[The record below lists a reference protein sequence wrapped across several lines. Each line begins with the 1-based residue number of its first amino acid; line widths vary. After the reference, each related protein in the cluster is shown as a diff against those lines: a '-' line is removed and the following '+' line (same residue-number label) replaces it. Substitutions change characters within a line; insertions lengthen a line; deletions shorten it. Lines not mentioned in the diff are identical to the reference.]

1 MLRKKIFQLG
11 ISPTLKINKY
21 AKYLEDKG
29 LSIYRF
35 GFGQSPFPVPK
46 FLQESL
52 KKNVSKKE
60 YGPVKG
66 LCCLRESI
74 ANHYNRD
81 YNLGLKKSNIII
93 GPGTK
98 ELLFL
103 LQLVTKKDTFIISP
117 GWVSYANQSKII
129 NNKYNYVSSK
139 TYNMKANDMMIVNYP
154 NNPTGEII
162 DYNSLNKNSGLL
174 VSDEIYNYLNYNND
188 KPRTMLEF
196 NNNCIVSNGLSKWCG
211 AGGWRL
217 GYMIIPDV
225 YKNILNNMAA
235 IGSEL
240 YSCSNIP
247 VQYAATDLFNEFDK
261 MDLYLERTN
270 KSLNLLNNVI
280 DNIFKKSKI
289 IYNKPEG
296 GFYYF
301 LDFSNYIEELNCE
314 IIDDVSFCNMILEK
328 TGVMLLAGSNFGMSP
343 YEMTARLAFVDFD
356 GEDIINNNLTD
367 KEILEVCKKTID
379 GCYKLVNFLENDLFK
394 LNNNDKYYYVY

>member
-1 MLRKKIFQLG
+1 MLKKISQLT

-21 AKYLEDKG
+21 AKYLEGKG
-29 LSIYRF
+29 SSIYRF

-74 ANHYNRD
+74 ANHYNRN

-103 LQLVTKKDTFIISP
+103 LQLVTKKDTIIISP

-129 NNKYNYVSSK
+129 NNKYNYISSK

-174 VSDEIYNYLNYNND
+174 VSDEIYNYLNYDND

-196 NNNCIVSNGLSKWCG
+196 TNNCIVSNGLSKWCG

-235 IGSEL
+235 VGSEL

-247 VQYAATDLFNEFDK
+247 VQYAATELFNKFDE

-289 IYNKPEG
+289 IYTKPKG

-301 LDFSNYIEELNCE
+301 LDFSNYMEELNYE
-314 IIDDVSFCNMILEK
+314 IINDVSFCNMILEK
-328 TGVMLLAGSNFGMSP
+328 TGVMLLAGSNFGISQ

-356 GEDIINNNLTD
+356 GENIINDNLTD
-367 KEILEVCKKTID
+367 EEILEVCKKTID
-379 GCYKLVNFLENDLFK
+379 GCHKLVNFLENDLFK